1 MATNPS
7 TTNAI
12 KTKFATIADLQAYV
26 DALTAAASAPKT
38 KTPPAKTPTAD
49 EQKQAQFLEEA
60 KQELTKRV
68 QKKKDFVK
76 SAPLFKKPAFYLD
89 QLSPILN
96 VDLVVLFQNRK
107 TLNDLPQERRF
118 RIFNDTNNHLVTFKY
133 NVGGTAD
140 SGSSGIVELVFI
152 DPKQEITEYLSMQ
165 LASLNTVLNGAGSEN
180 NPSWVRLEIEF
191 GWSHNPDN
199 VPNGLKDWDKI
210 AFTNKVIAVVQ
221 TMKTTFN
228 NLGLPE
234 TTITCNAENASSIVF
249 RGASPFEIFGPFP
262 ATTLCFEELN
272 RLFRLVFDKL
282 RKNDTKDT
290 ATKAIQQL
298 GFFLYNRGLM
308 DVKLTADIIEVAAK
322 YYGSI
327 FDAFVY
333 QKNMNKDRINYV
345 INHKMHFYNPK
356 FVDIYD
362 LMEEVVNPPDVGIEA
377 LADNA
382 ISKKTVSLYHTEYR
396 SKIDGEL
403 TLSAEQRLFTNY
415 FTKTGTAIHNC
426 FKIHPYYL
434 YVYVSNYIYTQLNK
448 TNPEDQQNMYIELWD
463 YNADL
468 QNALMPQEYFK
479 AARDKKPYVFRK
491 AQGGKPEDEAFF
503 INAIDVSLTLST
515 KWEVFLNMIFAKMF
529 VKYTPIDK
537 KNPSRGLQFEIDD
550 AEKKTIATQGFIP
563 LPLQCNVM
571 YLDGKMARKNI
582 DIWIQ
587 ALELR
592 QKYLEQT
599 VKKTETPISDR
610 DRLSSSIKSD
620 SKDVI
625 IKTKTKATTIT
636 PTDSLLTS
644 TQQLIENAKAQR
656 NLITTDKYYLIN
668 MLTIKITSAQVFGA
682 DIGSQMIAQVFSYR
696 IGGEYEGMFNPGE
709 PTCWEINFPDVISF
723 AVERDSFQAAI
734 SVASS
739 ARVAGTTDRGQYF
752 ISSQA
757 QTKKTKLL
765 QEATDLAKDKSKS
778 KDLNAPLRNSLSANE
793 LSQLKD
799 KLNELLALDPAAKLA
814 STSPART
821 AAYPINVTIQD
832 YQHSRVYSGD
842 YYNMLERKRE
852 VQNIRAAMM
861 TSGVEAKGDI
871 EFLGDPTFA
880 FMHTLSYWT
889 FIKVINIDGTLSIL
903 TGLYKIEGITHEISA
918 GKFTTKFQIRSD
930 GVGDGTVSPEYTN
943 QMKTIIYG
951 SDKQKAYM
959 GE

>member
-12 KTKFATIADLQAYV
+12 KTKFATIADLQSYV
-26 DALTAAASAPKT
+26 DALTAASSAPRT
-38 KTPPAKTPTAD
+38 RRAPERTPSDAEK
-49 EQKQAQFLEEA
+49 KQTQFLEEA

-89 QLSPILN
+89 QLTPVLN

-118 RIFNDTNNHLVTFKY
+118 RIFDDTNNHLVTFRY
-133 NVGGTAD
+133 NVGGSAD
-140 SGSSGIVELVFI
+140 SGSSGIVELVFV
-152 DPKQEITEYLSMQ
+152 DPKQEITEYISMQ
-165 LASLNTVLNGAGSEN
+165 LATLNTVLKGNGDEN
-180 NPSWVRLEIEF
+180 NPTWVRLEIEF
-191 GWSHNPDN
+191 GWYHNPDN
-199 VPNGLKDWDKI
+199 VPDGLKNWDKI

-221 TMKTTFN
+221 TVKTVFN

-234 TTITCNAENASSIVF
+234 TTITCNAENASSVVF
-249 RGASPFEIFGPFP
+249 RGASPLEIFGPFP

-290 ATKAIQQL
+290 ALKATQQL
-298 GFFLYNRGLM
+298 GFFLYNHGLM
-308 DVKLTADIIEVAAK
+308 DLKLTADIIEVAAK
-322 YYGSI
+322 YYGSL
-327 FDAFVY
+327 FDSFVY
-333 QKNMNKDRINYV
+333 QKNMNRERIDYV

-356 FVDIYD
+356 FIEVYD
-362 LMEEVVNPPDVGIEA
+362 LMNEVVNPSVGIEE

-382 ISKKTVSLYHTEYR
+382 MSKKSVSLYHTEYR
-396 SKIDGEL
+396 SIIDGEL
-403 TLSAEQRLFTNY
+403 TLPADQRLFTNY
-415 FTKTGTAIHNC
+415 FIKTGTAIHNC

-434 YVYVSNYIYTQLNK
+434 YTYVTNYIHTQLNK
-448 TNPEDQQNMYIELWD
+448 LNPDDQQNMYIELWD

-479 AARDKKPYVFRK
+479 AMRDGKPYVFRRSH
-491 AQGGKPEDEAFF
+491 GGKPEDEAFF
-503 INAIDVSLTLST
+503 INTIDVSLNLST
-515 KWEVFLNMIFAKMF
+515 KWEAFLNTVFSKMF
-529 VKYTPIDK
+529 VKYTPIDRT
-537 KNPSRGLQFEIDD
+537 NPGRGLQFELDD
-550 AEKKTIATQGFIP
+550 TEKRTLATKGYIP

-592 QKYLEQT
+592 SKYLEQT
-599 VKKTETPISDR
+599 VKKTETPVSDR
-610 DRLSSSIKSD
+610 DRLSSSIRSD
-620 SKDVI
+620 DERVVI
-625 IKTKTKATTIT
+625 STKKKATTVT
-636 PTDSLLTS
+636 PADSMLTS
-644 TQQLIENAKAQR
+644 TQQLIHNARAQR
-656 NLITTDKYYLIN
+656 DLISEDQYYLIN
-668 MLTIKITSAQVFGA
+668 MLTIKITSAQVFGV

-696 IGGEYEGMFNPGE
+696 VGGEYEGMFNPGE
-709 PTCWEINFPDVISF
+709 PTCWEVNFPDVIQF
-723 AVERDSFQAAI
+723 NVERDSYQAAI

-757 QTKKTKLL
+757 QSKKTKLL
-765 QEATDLAKDKSKS
+765 QEATEIAKGRAKAKDP
-778 KDLNAPLRNSLSANE
+778 NAPLRTSLPANE
-793 LSQLKD
+793 LNQVKD
-799 KLNELLALDPAAKLA
+799 KLNELLALDPAAKLT
-814 STSPART
+814 STSPARV

-871 EFLGDPTFA
+871 EFLGDATFA
-880 FMHTLSYWT
+880 FAHTLNYWT
-889 FIKVINIDGTLSIL
+889 FVKVTNLDGTLSIL
-903 TGLYKIEGITHEISA
+903 SGLYKIEGISHEITA
-918 GKFTTKFQIRSD
+918 GKFTTKFQVRSD
-930 GVGDGTVSPEYTN
+930 GCADNTISPEYAN

>member
-7 TTNAI
+7 NKNAT

-26 DALTAAASAPKT
+26 DTLTAASSAPKT
-38 KTPPAKTPTAD
+38 KKAPEKTPSDA
-49 EQKQAQFLEEA
+49 EKKQAQFLEEA

-76 SAPLFKKPAFYLD
+76 SAPLFKKPTFYLD

-118 RIFNDTNNHLVTFKY
+118 RIFDDTNNHLVTFKY
-133 NVGGTAD
+133 NVGGTAE

-210 AFTNKVIAVVQ
+210 AFTNKVITVFQ

-234 TTITCNAENASSIVF
+234 TTIICNAENASSVVF

-290 ATKAIQQL
+290 AMKAIQQL

-327 FDAFVY
+327 FDAFTY

-356 FVDIYD
+356 FIEVYD
-362 LMEEVVNPPDVGIEA
+362 LMNEIVNSDTGIEA

-382 ISKKTVSLYHTEYR
+382 MNKKSVSLYHTEYR
-396 SKIDGEL
+396 SIIDGEL
-403 TLSAEQRLFTNY
+403 TLPVEQRLFTNY
-415 FTKTGTAIHNC
+415 FIKAGTAIHNC
-426 FKIHPYYL
+426 FKIHPFYL
-434 YVYVSNYIYTQLNK
+434 YTYVTNYIYTQVNKLN
-448 TNPEDQQNMYIELWD
+448 PADQQNTYLEFWD

-479 AARDKKPYVFRK
+479 AIRDGKPYVFRRSH
-491 AQGGKPEDEAFF
+491 GGKSEDEVFF
-503 INAIDVSLTLST
+503 INTIDVSLMLST
-515 KWEVFLNMIFAKMF
+515 NWETFLNMVFSKMY
-529 VKYTPIDK
+529 VKYTPIDRT
-537 KNPSRGLQFEIDD
+537 NPSRGLQFELDD
-550 AEKKTIATQGFIP
+550 TEKNTLKTKGYIP
-563 LPLQCNVM
+563 LQLQSRVM

-592 QKYLEQT
+592 SKYLEQT
-599 VKKTETPISDR
+599 VKKTEVPISDK
-610 DRLSSSIKSD
+610 DKLSN
-620 SKDVI
+620 SKRSESPNVVFT
-625 IKTKTKATTIT
+625 TKKKATTIT
-636 PTDSLLTS
+636 SQDSTLAS
-644 TQQLIENAKAQR
+644 TKQLIQNARAQR
-656 NLITTDKYYLIN
+656 DLISEDQYYLIN
-668 MLTIKITSAQVFGA
+668 MLTIKISSAQVFGA

-696 IGGEYEGMFNPGE
+696 VGGEYEGMFNPGE
-709 PTCWEINFPDVISF
+709 PTCWDVNFPDVISLNL
-723 AVERDSFQAAI
+723 ERDAYQAAI
-734 SVASS
+734 SVATS
-739 ARVAGTTDRGQYF
+739 ARIAGTTDRGQYF

-757 QTKKTKLL
+757 QSQKTKLL
-765 QEATDLAKDKSKS
+765 QEATEIAKGRAKAKDP
-778 KDLNAPLRNSLSANE
+778 NAPLLNSLPANE
-793 LSQLKD
+793 LNQIKN
-799 KLNELLALDPAAKLA
+799 KLNELVALDPAAKLA
-814 STSPART
+814 STSPARV

-861 TSGVEAKGDI
+861 VSGVEAKGDI

-880 FMHTLSYWT
+880 FMHTLDYWT
-889 FIKVINIDGTLSIL
+889 FIKVLNIDGSLSIL
-903 TGLYKIEGITHEISA
+903 TGLYKIEGISHEISA

-930 GVGDGTVSPEYTN
+930 GTGDQTISPEYAN